1 MNTILLLTILSLAMP
16 IFGKET
22 QVKRQDKR
30 GVLGLSH
37 GGFVGGSVLHGD
49 SLAIGADY
57 GQNYLGGA
65 SLSHGISA
73 AAYSNSYNAPLYSS
87 QHLDYSGDLGLG
99 HGGPS
104 YGSGGL
110 LEYSAAGLG
119 YGATRSGYSSARSG
133 YGAAGLGYSAAGLGY
148 GATGS
153 GYSSARSGYGA
164 AGLGYN
170 VARLRFNT
178 AGHGY
183 GAGLGHG
190 TGLTT
195 GSGYHG

>member
-57 GQNYLGGA
+57 GQNYLGGT

-73 AAYSNSYNAPLYSS
+73 LAYSNSYNAPLYSP
-87 QHLDYSGDLGLG
+87 QRLDYSGDLGLG
-99 HGGPS
+99 HGGPG
-104 YGSGGL
+104 YGSGG

-133 YGAAGLGYSAAGLGY
+133 YGAAGLGY

-164 AGLGYN
+164 AGFGYN
-170 VARLRFNT
+170 AARLRFNT

-183 GAGLGHG
+183 GAGLEHG
-190 TGLTT
+190 SGLTT
-195 GSGYHG
+195 GSGYHHG